1 MQEKLKNNLCAKR
14 KKKKYKNKLTLGKH
28 AIRDK
33 YGLTK
38 KNIAEGYDAA
48 KKPKK
53 KKKKNRHNLEA
64 DTVLKQ
70 TKKKKK

>member
-1 MQEKLKNNLCAKR
+1 MCQEE
-14 KKKKYKNKLTLGKH
+14 KKKYKNKLTLGKH

-53 KKKKNRHNLEA
+53 KKKKP
-64 DTVLKQ
+64 DTILKQ
-70 TKKKKK
+70 TQS